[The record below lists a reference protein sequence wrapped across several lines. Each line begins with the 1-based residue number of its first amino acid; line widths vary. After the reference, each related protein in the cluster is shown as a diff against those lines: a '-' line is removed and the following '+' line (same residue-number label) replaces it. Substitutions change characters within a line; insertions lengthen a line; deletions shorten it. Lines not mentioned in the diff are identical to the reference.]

1 MLDRS
6 GSHIREQGVSSCV
19 VIYCVYACMH
29 AFVVYV
35 FVYVH
40 ARTLCVYFLVA
51 ILTHSC
57 YFRTGTFANLC
68 WPPAA
73 RRFLSL
79 LQEAT

>member
-40 ARTLCVYFLVA
+40 ACTLCVYFLVA

-57 YFRTGTFANLC
+57 VIFEQE
-68 WPPAA
+68 
-73 RRFLSL
+73 L
-79 LQEAT
+79 LRIYAGRLQHGGS